1 MKRTI
6 LALLAACC
14 TLHTAPAL
22 ADAASEQAAADLFE
36 RIQSDPK
43 LLRMFLKDM
52 PKGADLHNH
61 ASGAIWAEDYLAWAQ
76 QAGFC
81 ADEEGVAI
89 APPPCAPGR
98 SIAELVAD
106 DTFAFDRLV
115 DAISTRGVQ
124 IGVGADGQSGHTQFF
139 RSFKRFGPIA
149 GQAEVQVLVAAL
161 RLAQGDRVSYLELM
175 ANPRAFGWYAEAPD
189 LPLDADGLAAAYARE
204 MAEVPSVIATAMTE
218 MDAAESGVRAELG
231 CAGAA
236 PDPACQVTLHYLA
249 SGLRNHSPAQ
259 VFRLLILCFEMVR
272 QDPRYLGVNFVEPE
286 DWPIS
291 LRDYDLHMAMFRF
304 LKQRYPDV
312 RLTLHAG
319 ELTFARVPPAR
330 LRNHIAKAV
339 EAGAER
345 IGHGTDI
352 ALEDDALAT
361 MQYMARKGIAV
372 EVNLTSNDVILGVAG
387 ADHPLTLYRRFGVP
401 VVLSTDDEGLLRTDM
416 TNEYLRATLEH
427 GLGYR
432 DLKDLARASLTYS
445 FLPESE
451 REVLIKRLAED
462 SERFEKT
469 RVAALAAATA
479 TKTSAKRSSAR
490 LQEN

>member
-1 MKRTI
+1 MKRKFF
-6 LALLAACC
+6 ALLAACSAFQA
-14 TLHTAPAL
+14 APAL
-22 ADAASEQAAADLFE
+22 ANPASEKAAADLFD

-76 QAGFC
+76 DAGFC
-81 ADEEGVAI
+81 ADEEGVALT
-89 APPPCAPGR
+89 PPPCAQGR
-98 SIAELVAD
+98 SIAALVEN
-106 DTFAFDRLV
+106 DTFAFDRLL

-124 IGVGADGQSGHTQFF
+124 IGVGADEQSGHTQFF
-139 RSFKRFGPIA
+139 RSFERFWPIA
-149 GQAEVQVLVAAL
+149 GHSEVQVLASVL

-175 ANPRAFGWYAEAPD
+175 ENPSAFRWYAEAPD
-189 LPLDADGLAAAYARE
+189 APLDTGGLAAAYARE
-204 MAEVPSVIATAMTE
+204 MAEVPAVITAAMAE
-218 MDAAESGVRAELG
+218 MDETEAAVRAEFG
-231 CAGAA
+231 CASAT
-236 PDPACQVTLHYLA
+236 PDPACEVALHYLA

-272 QDPRYLGVNFVEPE
+272 QDPRYVGVNFVEPE

-304 LKQRYPDV
+304 LKQQYPEV

-319 ELTFARVPPAR
+319 ELTFARVPPAQ
-330 LRNHIAKAV
+330 LRNHMAKAI

-345 IGHGTDI
+345 VGHGTGI

-361 MQYMARKGIAV
+361 MQYMAGKGIAV
-372 EVNLTSNDVILGVAG
+372 EINLTSNAVILGVSG

-401 VVLSTDDEGLLRTDM
+401 VVLSTDDEGLLRTDL
-416 TNEYLRATLEH
+416 TNEYVRAAMEH

-432 DLKDLARASLTYS
+432 DLKELARASLTYS
-445 FLPESE
+445 FLPDRE
-451 REVLIKRLAED
+451 RKVLIERLAED

-469 RVAALAAATA
+469 KVAALADAMRAGPA
-479 TKTSAKRSSAR
+479 KGGSAQLLAD
-490 LQEN
+490 